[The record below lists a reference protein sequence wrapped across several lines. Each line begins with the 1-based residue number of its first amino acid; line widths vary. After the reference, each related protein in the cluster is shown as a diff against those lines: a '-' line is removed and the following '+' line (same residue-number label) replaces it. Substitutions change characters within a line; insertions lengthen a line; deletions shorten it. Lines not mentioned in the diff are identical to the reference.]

1 MRLGFVRFIKLLAA
15 SLFIQTS
22 WSFFSM
28 QAMGFL
34 FTLYQAFPDRQ
45 RRQEIFRAHKGFFNT
60 HPYMAS
66 YIIGAVVRAYDRGE
80 RSDEIIKFI
89 SVAQTSFAAIGDQL
103 FWQAVRP
110 SLLIAAV
117 IVGMK
122 TGTGIMGPLLFLI
135 LYNIFHIGHR
145 AVGLWEGYRRG
156 RDVIYLLK
164 ARRITLPQQT
174 AECLGA
180 LGAGIL
186 PFLGPPGSN
195 SLLIVP
201 LTALFLYL
209 LIRRYSPVLIIL
221 IILVILSISI
231 IFMT

>member
-1 MRLGFVRFIKLLAA
+1 MRLGFIRFIKLLIA
-15 SLFIQTS
+15 SLFIQSS

-34 FTLYQAFPDRQ
+34 FTLYQAFPDRKH
-45 RRQEIFRAHKGFFNT
+45 RQEMFRAHKGFFNT

-110 SLLIAAV
+110 GLLLAAV
-117 IVGMK
+117 VIGMK
-122 TGTGIMGPLLFLI
+122 VGSGVAGPLLFLI
-135 LYNIFHIGHR
+135 LYNLFHLGHR
-145 AVGLWEGYRRG
+145 AFGLWEGYRRG

-180 LGAGIL
+180 FCAGIL
-186 PFLGPPGSN
+186 PFLGPVGPRSF
-195 SLLIVP
+195 LIIP

-221 IILVILSISI
+221 IILVILSVSI